1 MVRLILLG
9 PPGAGKGTQAQKLS
23 AELAIPHIST
33 GVILRDAVAAGTELG
48 ERAKK
53 VMDAGN
59 LVSDDIM
66 LGIIRDR
73 LKQNDCERG
82 YILDGFPRTIPQAE
96 ALDEL
101 LGEREMPP
109 AVIASLDLDE
119 AELRRR
125 IAGRRGEEVQ
135 RSDDNEETMLKRLQV
150 YQEQTTPLLGY
161 YDDRLVGIDGK
172 GSVEE
177 IFQRLTD
184 LLRVA
189 SGAKGAEQ

>member
-9 PPGAGKGTQAQKLS
+9 PPGAGKGTQAQELS

-53 VMDAGN
+53 VMDAGK

-73 LKQNDCERG
+73 LKQNDCEGG

-101 LGEREMPP
+101 LGERETPP
-109 AVIASLDLDE
+109 AVIASLDLNE
-119 AELRRR
+119 AGLRRR
-125 IAGRRGEEVQ
+125 IAGRRGEVQ
-135 RSDDNEETMLKRLQV
+135 RSDDNEETMLKRFQV
-150 YQEQTTPLLGY
+150 YQEQTAPLLGY
-161 YDDRLVGIDGK
+161 YDDRVVGIDGK